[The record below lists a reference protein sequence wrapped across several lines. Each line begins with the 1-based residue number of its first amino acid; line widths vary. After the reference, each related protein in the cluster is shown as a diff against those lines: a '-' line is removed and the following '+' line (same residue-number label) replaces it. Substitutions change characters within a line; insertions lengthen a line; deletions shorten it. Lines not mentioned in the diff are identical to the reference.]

1 MRLRSTRSK
10 RQRPG
15 RMPTNAPRVLLA
27 SQLIAAELYQEGFD
41 YFAARSDSTPADALW
56 LALADAF
63 SGR

>member
-1 MRLRSTRSK
+1 
-10 RQRPG
+10 
-15 RMPTNAPRVLLA
+15 MPTNAPRVLLA